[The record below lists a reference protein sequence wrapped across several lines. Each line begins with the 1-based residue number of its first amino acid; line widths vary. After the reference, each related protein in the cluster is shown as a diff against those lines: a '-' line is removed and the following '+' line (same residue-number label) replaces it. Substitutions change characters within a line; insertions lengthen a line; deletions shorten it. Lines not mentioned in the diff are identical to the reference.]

1 MSEIDEIKARLD
13 IIELISESVN
23 LHRSGKNFAGYC
35 PFHANSRTPAFYVFP
50 DTGTWHCFGCH
61 EGGDI
66 FGFVMKKEGLDFKD
80 TVQRLAER
88 AGVELRSRT
97 PKDAEKEE
105 TFEALRALLE
115 EAVTFFRHQLWN
127 TAAGKTALEYLRQR
141 NLTDDTIESF
151 GIGYAP
157 HSWDMLINH
166 FTAIQITPKNLLDVG
181 LAGERESGGIYDRF
195 RHRVMFPIRDER
207 GRITGFGARCL
218 NPDDMPKYLN
228 SPQTVLFDKGRLL
241 YGLDKARKPIRVQD
255 QAVIVEGYLDV
266 IALHQY
272 GFTNVVSPMGTALN
286 EHQLRVLK
294 TLSRRIVLALD
305 ADAAGDR
312 ATLRGLEIARQTLDR
327 EDEILFD
334 ARGLL
339 QHEARLQADIRVAVL
354 PKGMDPDEVV
364 HRNPDEW
371 KKILE
376 NARPIVIH
384 VMDTLAANRDLN
396 DPKQKDEVARQVL
409 PLIEDV
415 PSSIER
421 ETYRQRLARLLHVDE
436 RAFVNIRA
444 YSHRSA
450 SARRASTG
458 KPSSD
463 KQQTGINFISVPN
476 YEREA
481 HILGILLRD
490 PSLLFRIDRA
500 LQEEKLDRFA
510 EQDFLRSDYQ
520 QIFTILHFSLEQDEI
535 EPYKY
540 IQNKL
545 SSLLLEVADDLYART
560 EKVVLEDERIVDDI
574 FRTLLYLRRNNFQ
587 RQKDVLDNQLS
598 EAQEQGSEEVLEEL
612 KVQLHETLKIIYR
625 CDLAR
630 QRLVHFG

>member
-1 MSEIDEIKARLD
+1 
-13 IIELISESVN
+13 
-23 LHRSGKNFAGYC
+23 
-35 PFHANSRTPAFYVFP
+35 
-50 DTGTWHCFGCH
+50 
-61 EGGDI
+61 
-66 FGFVMKKEGLDFKD
+66 
-80 TVQRLAER
+80 
-88 AGVELRSRT
+88 
-97 PKDAEKEE
+97 
-105 TFEALRALLE
+105 
-115 EAVTFFRHQLWN
+115 
-127 TAAGKTALEYLRQR
+127 
-141 NLTDDTIESF
+141 
-151 GIGYAP
+151 
-157 HSWDMLINH
+157 
-166 FTAIQITPKNLLDVG
+166 
-181 LAGERESGGIYDRF
+181 
-195 RHRVMFPIRDER
+195 
-207 GRITGFGARCL
+207 
-218 NPDDMPKYLN
+218 MPKYLN